1 MVSLHVCTYMFH
13 ELWRTNPWDP
23 RAILSFL
30 KTNRL
35 WHVLFPFARWQH
47 CWYAQTALCIPRM
60 RTRTLCIR
68 RTLCSHVTIGTPMVI
83 FCCLAVFDC
92 FWRLVHRWYTVG
104 TVFVDL
110 WQLVHQWFW
119 VFLTIGTVYTIH
131 SKTAKRQSKQ
141 QKWPLVYQS
150 SHVYTGP
157 PNTQSR
163 ANSATLRDL
172 HHTCLGSGHRPSP
185 VGRADCMCLH
195 DVHVSGSRSL
205 PCAATLSSTYWWC
218 MMSSLSTTVIK
229 FFIFSDPTHK
239 LSALPPELRRIR

>member
-35 WHVLFPFARWQH
+35 GHVLFPFARWQH

-110 WQLVHQWFW
+110 WRLVHQWFW
-119 VFLTIGTVYTIH
+119 VFLAIGSVYH
-131 SKTAKRQSKQ
+131 
-141 QKWPLVYQS
+141 
-150 SHVYTGP
+150 
-157 PNTQSR
+157 
-163 ANSATLRDL
+163 
-172 HHTCLGSGHRPSP
+172 
-185 VGRADCMCLH
+185 
-195 DVHVSGSRSL
+195 
-205 PCAATLSSTYWWC
+205 SSTRAQLLPR
-218 MMSSLSTTVIK
+218 MADRTRAVKTTL
-229 FFIFSDPTHK
+229 FT
-239 LSALPPELRRIR
+239 SALRRIFSNR